1 MRSRKHKRKGD
12 PDLDILPFLNVMVVL
27 IAFLLVNAVFAAVA
41 VLDVNLPA
49 RAAATSTPNPDK
61 PQIALEVML
70 YQDHLVVN
78 DRNTGPLK
86 RFDNIDGKADF
97 AGMHAFLLEVKA
109 RFPDVTRVTLLCE
122 SDTSYQRLISAMD
135 AVRYQAS
142 KVAGHDIK
150 RPLFPD
156 ISIGSA
162 PALAATTAPASA
174 MPGNTGGTP

>member
-1 MRSRKHKRKGD
+1 MRFKHKHKGD
-12 PDLDILPFLNVMVVL
+12 PDLDIIPFLNVMVVL

-49 RAAATSTPNPDK
+49 RAAATSAQPPDK
-61 PQIALEVML
+61 PQIALEVMI
-70 YQDHLVVN
+70 YKDHLVVN

-86 RFDNIDGKADF
+86 SFPNVDGKADF
-97 AGMHAFLLEVKA
+97 AGMHSFLLDVKA

-122 SDTSYQRLISAMD
+122 SDTAYQLLISAMD
-135 AVRYQAS
+135 AVRYQAA

-150 RPLFPD
+150 QPLFPD

-162 PALAATTAPASA
+162 PPLDNAAPA
-174 MPGNTGGTP
+174 MGGTP